1 MTSGTNAN
9 LDQLRQIRLVR
20 HGQAAPSRFGQTDFS
35 RPLDQRGLDDLYNT
49 TQQLLARSDNTAD
62 WLWASSAARTQ
73 TTAQAISSI
82 CNCPIQLE
90 EDLYLAGPE
99 SILSVL
105 QSTPEDFHDVILVG
119 HNPGISMLAGLLNS
133 PAQTIELDTL
143 GIVELT
149 FTGQWQ
155 DLNFGQCRFQATYD
169 YKTPTTQTK

>member
-1 MTSGTNAN
+1 M
-9 LDQLRQIRLVR
+9 
-20 HGQAAPSRFGQTDFS
+20 
-35 RPLDQRGLDDLYNT
+35 
-49 TQQLLARSDNTAD
+49 
-62 WLWASSAARTQ
+62 
-73 TTAQAISSI
+73 
-82 CNCPIQLE
+82 QLE
-90 EDLYLAGPE
+90 EDLYLADPE

-105 QSTPEDFHDVILVG
+105 QNTPEDFRNVILVG

>member
-1 MTSGTNAN
+1 M
-9 LDQLRQIRLVR
+9 R
-20 HGQAAPSRFGQTDFS
+20 
-35 RPLDQRGLDDLYNT
+35 NT
-49 TQQLLARSDNTAD
+49 THQLLTRKENNAD
-62 WLWASSAARTQ
+62 WLWASSAARTL
-73 TTAQAISSI
+73 TTAQVLSST
-82 CNCPIQLE
+82 CSCSMQLE
-90 EDLYLAGPE
+90 EDLYLADPE

-105 QSTPEDFHDVILVG
+105 QNTPEDFRNVILVG
-119 HNPGISMLAGLLNS
+119 HNPGISMLAGLLNN